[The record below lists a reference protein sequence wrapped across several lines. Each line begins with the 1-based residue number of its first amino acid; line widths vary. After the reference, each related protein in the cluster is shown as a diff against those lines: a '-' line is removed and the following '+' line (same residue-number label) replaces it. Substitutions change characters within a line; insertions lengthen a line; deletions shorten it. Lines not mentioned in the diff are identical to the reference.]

1 MDAAAAAVR
10 AGAAAQRQRAP
21 CRRPCARAA
30 GGPYSHQSSAVRA
43 TCGQPAAAAAPAA
56 RSAARRLRSRAPGR
70 VGLAGKVS
78 GRHDKPA
85 RALPTAGGDPNP
97 DVAVLRPL
105 DLAALRRTV
114 AAVAAVR
121 RSALGSAHKTS
132 LPLQSGER
140 RLGACVSAEWADRRP
155 CGAMG
160 TGNKQAGA
168 DGQQGVWDP
177 IGDPAPSSRNGQ
189 ESCAAGVSVVGPP
202 TICQRL
208 PAEVRST
215 SAGRR
220 ENTDPN
226 PEPAIAAAE
235 GAGARPPAARPP
247 AGWTIPA
254 GSAPAAAGRPHGA
267 AARGKASQDRV
278 AARAAWGAGG
288 GSAAA
293 ASRRRGS
300 ALMPASAAVTMTV
313 SVPEAKG
320 DAPPCKALQGCERS
334 VDEPKRCSG
343 GGLTE
348 PKAVV
353 AQGAR
358 AVDEAYPN
366 PNPPPRP
373 AWLLG
378 AARGSWVGATGGGVE
393 GVSTLWGDLWR
404 GPDQRSETGSR
415 MLPSLFGPAR
425 MPTGNAGPPAEGV
438 RVSVKFCDAAPDG
451 GRPTAGEAGAA
462 GAEQGPAQ
470 TLDLRPRTRCDGQL
484 LAGAASGSAEQP
496 RALLTRSEAP
506 RGSSDDAGLPEPT
519 VRTQVMGQ
527 HQAEAQRSPK
537 DPRDAGESGRAA
549 VGEQAASG
557 RSGDPLHRPSAAPA
571 RALTGAD
578 GGGRAVADACKK
590 GLDAGFANNRTAPP
604 GDSNDSARVPGKP
617 VPEQH
622 GEQGAGRA
630 HAGPGSGSTAAAL
643 ASALAALEREACDA
657 DCVGLG
663 LGSGSTTAAAVS
675 NASATYNPARSRSP
689 EPGELLQG
697 GEDIDGEPYPSL
709 ASLETAVA
717 ELGGSDSADAEQLLC
732 RLEAE
737 PAAPS
742 LAHADTWAPDLA
754 RACTWA
760 PDQTPGASA
769 GTSGTRLPDESGR
782 RGEAALGSGLGLT
795 MGGDLWD
802 ALFPG
807 GGPAAADVLAA
818 EGLASGLGSSS
829 GLETLGLEA
838 LGEPSGWQGDAAA
851 LDALVD
857 ELEALAAGAAGRSAV
872 STASGAQ
879 RQVHISLSHSPLLRV
894 DTTTHAG
901 A

>member
-1 MDAAAAAVR
+1 M
-10 AGAAAQRQRAP
+10 
-21 CRRPCARAA
+21 
-30 GGPYSHQSSAVRA
+30 
-43 TCGQPAAAAAPAA
+43 
-56 RSAARRLRSRAPGR
+56 
-70 VGLAGKVS
+70 
-78 GRHDKPA
+78 
-85 RALPTAGGDPNP
+85 
-97 DVAVLRPL
+97 AVLRPL

-121 RSALGSAHKTS
+121 RSTLGSAHRKS

-140 RLGACVSAEWADRRP
+140 RLEACVSEEWADRRP
-155 CGAMG
+155 CGAKG
-160 TGNKQAGA
+160 KGKQQAGA
-168 DGQQGVWDP
+168 DGQQGEWDP
-177 IGDPAPSSRNGQ
+177 IGDPAPSSGNGQ

-226 PEPAIAAAE
+226 PDPATAAAK

-254 GSAPAAAGRPHGA
+254 GSAPAAAGPSHGA
-267 AARGKASQDRV
+267 TARVKASQERI

-293 ASRRRGS
+293 AMRRRGS
-300 ALMPASAAVTMTV
+300 AVLPASAAVTATV

-320 DAPPCKALQGCERS
+320 DAPPCKTLQGFERP

-348 PKAVV
+348 PQAVV
-353 AQGAR
+353 AQGAG
-358 AVDEAYPN
+358 AVDEANPN

-378 AARGSWVGATGGGVE
+378 AARGSWVGAAGGGVE
-393 GVSTLWGDLWR
+393 GLTSLWGDLWR
-404 GPDQRSETGSR
+404 GPDRRSETGSR
-415 MLPSLFGPAR
+415 MLPPLFGPAR

-438 RVSVKFCDAAPDG
+438 RVSAKFCDAAPDG
-451 GRPTAGEAGAA
+451 GRPAAGEAGAA
-462 GAEQGPAQ
+462 GVEQGPAT
-470 TLDLRPRTRCDGQL
+470 TLDLRLFTRCDGQL

-496 RALLTRSEAP
+496 RALLTRSEVP
-506 RGSSDDAGLPEPT
+506 RDSSDDAGLPEPT

-527 HQAEAQRSPK
+527 HQAEAQRFPK
-537 DPRDAGESGRAA
+537 DPGDAGESGRAA

-557 RSGDPLHRPSAAPA
+557 RLADPLHKPSAARA
-571 RALTGAD
+571 RARIGAD
-578 GGGRAVADACKK
+578 GGGRAVADACRK
-590 GLDAGFANNRTAPP
+590 GLDAGFANDFTAPP
-604 GDSNDSARVPGKP
+604 GDSDDSARVPGKTS
-617 VPEQH
+617 PEQH

-657 DCVGLG
+657 DPVGLG
-663 LGSGSTTAAAVS
+663 LASGSTAAAAVS
-675 NASATYNPARSRSP
+675 DASATCSPARSRKP
-689 EPGELLQG
+689 EPRELLQG
-697 GEDIDGEPYPSL
+697 GDAGEGEPYPSL
-709 ASLETAVA
+709 ASLEAAVA
-717 ELGGSDSADAEQLLC
+717 ELTGGSDPADAGQLLR

-742 LAHADTWAPDLA
+742 LAHADTWASDVARADTRAPDLA

-769 GTSGTRLPDESGR
+769 GTNGTRLPDESER
-782 RGEAALGSGLGLT
+782 RVEAAFGSGLGLT
-795 MGGDLWD
+795 IGGDLWD
-802 ALFPG
+802 ALFPE

-838 LGEPSGWQGDAAA
+838 LGELGGWQGDAAA

-857 ELEALAAGAAGRSAV
+857 ELEALAAGAAGRSAS

-879 RQVHISLSHSPLLRV
+879 CQVYITLSHSPLLII
-894 DTTTHAG
+894 DATIYAD